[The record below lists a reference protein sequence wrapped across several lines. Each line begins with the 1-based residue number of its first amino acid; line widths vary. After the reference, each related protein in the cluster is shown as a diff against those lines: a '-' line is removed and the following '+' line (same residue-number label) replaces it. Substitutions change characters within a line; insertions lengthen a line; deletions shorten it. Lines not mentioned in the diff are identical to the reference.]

1 VNTGYLR
8 ALDDD
13 EIGAADTDRF
23 RSLSHEVEQMQ
34 AHGHDV
40 QHEQANKS
48 TRREDVLPAP

>member
-1 VNTGYLR
+1 MS
-8 ALDDD
+8 D
-13 EIGAADTDRF
+13 EIVAADTDRF

-40 QHEQANKS
+40 QHEQANES